1 MPRFYGHDRRLPA
14 IRLIFEIPRADWR
27 SKRRGDERD
36 DVGVTVDG
44 LSSPLYLDPELAAI
58 SVMIPSF
65 DFTDVAGSRRF
76 EQELVS
82 QGRRTVEGVL
92 TEDIMIARR
101 DGSALAVRVY
111 RPELVETLPAILYIH
126 GGGFVLGGLDTE
138 DDRCAYYARDAHCA
152 VVSVDYR
159 LAPEH
164 PYPAAFHDCVDALWW
179 MHDEADA
186 LGFDNRRLSIGGNSA
201 GGAIAA
207 SVALASRTDEAPPLV
222 HQLLVNPVLDCRSET
237 ASMQRFRT
245 TPGWNL
251 AQNQLMWELYL
262 GGSTAPVDHRAAA
275 ALADD
280 VTGAPPTSIWIAEYD
295 PLRDEGHAYAQKLMA
310 ANVPVGMMQYPGT
323 IHGFDGYRM
332 TGLGRRAL
340 DDQITALRWAFRT

>member
-1 MPRFYGHDRRLPA
+1 
-14 IRLIFEIPRADWR
+14 
-27 SKRRGDERD
+27 
-36 DVGVTVDG
+36 
-44 LSSPLYLDPELAAI
+44 
-58 SVMIPSF
+58 
-65 DFTDVAGSRRF
+65 
-76 EQELVS
+76 
-82 QGRRTVEGVL
+82 
-92 TEDIMIARR
+92 MIARR